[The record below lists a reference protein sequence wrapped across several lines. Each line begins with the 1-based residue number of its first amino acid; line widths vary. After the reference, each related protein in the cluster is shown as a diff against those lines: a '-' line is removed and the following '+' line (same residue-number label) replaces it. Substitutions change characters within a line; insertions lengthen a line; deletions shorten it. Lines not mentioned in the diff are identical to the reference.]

1 MSILVNEEKLM
12 KTLIKFSAA
21 FLTLAVP
28 LAPAMAQ
35 EAAPT
40 AAVAEPK
47 VSLESDVLAIVESTD
62 ETGNVATSLVE
73 PTEYTPGTKLSF
85 GMKFSNGGSVP
96 ATNVTGTNP
105 LNAAVRLAPDAD
117 PALVVSV
124 DGGVTFGIL
133 ETLSVATESEGS
145 RTATHSDVTHVRWT
159 IASIAPGESGRI
171 SFPVI
176 IR

>member
-1 MSILVNEEKLM
+1 M
-12 KTLIKFSAA
+12 KTLVNLAAPFIAIALPLSAV
-21 FLTLAVP
+21 T
-28 LAPAMAQ
+28 AQ
-35 EAAPT
+35 ETQAEAP
-40 AAVAEPK
+40 VSEPK
-47 VSLESDVLAIVESTD
+47 ISLQNDVMAIVTKTD
-62 ETGNVATSLVE
+62 EAGQTSTSLVE

-85 GMKFSNGGSVP
+85 GMNYSNSGTEA

-117 PALVVSV
+117 PSLMVSV
-124 DGGVTFGIL
+124 DGGASFGTL
-133 ETLSVATESEGS
+133 DTLSVATDSEGK
-145 RTATHSDVTHVRWT
+145 RAATHSDVTHVRWT